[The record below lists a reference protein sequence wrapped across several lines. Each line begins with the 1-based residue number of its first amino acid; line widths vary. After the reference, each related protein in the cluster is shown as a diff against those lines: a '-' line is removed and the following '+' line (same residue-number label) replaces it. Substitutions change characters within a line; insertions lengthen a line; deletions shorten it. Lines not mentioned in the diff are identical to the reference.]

1 MNALKV
7 LNARRS
13 WLLWLALALTLLLPL
28 TGELYY
34 VKLLTRILIFA
45 IAALGLDLL
54 VGYLG
59 LVSFGHAAFMAIGAY
74 TVGILASQGVTSAWL
89 AWPLAILFGSLFA
102 LVVGAIS
109 LRCSGLYFIFITL
122 AFAQMTFYAAQSLRS
137 YGGDDGFAL
146 DAANTLAP
154 GISVS
159 DPIIMFYVS
168 AAILLACLYL
178 CKRLVKAPFG
188 KVAIACRDNET
199 RLACVGINPLPYKLL
214 MFVISGAITAISGAL
229 LANLTSF
236 INPGYTSWIV
246 SGELL
251 VMVILGAVGTLI
263 GPILGA
269 AVFVGF
275 EHALS
280 DITEH
285 WMLIFG
291 PLIIIRVLF
300 MKNGIYGI
308 FQNKTRE
315 KKPQHAKPA
324 EQGVSP

>member
-1 MNALKV
+1 MNFLHL
-7 LNARRS
+7 LNTRRS
-13 WLLWLALALTLLLPL
+13 FLLWLILALIVALPF

-34 VKLLTRILIFA
+34 IKLVTRMLIFA

-74 TVGILASQGVTSAWL
+74 TVGILASQGLTSAWV
-89 AWPLAILFGSLFA
+89 AWPLAMITGSLFA
-102 LVVGAIS
+102 LIVGAIS

-122 AFAQMTFYAAQSLRS
+122 AFAQVAFYAAQSLRS

-146 DAANTLAP
+146 DATNTLAP
-154 GISVS
+154 GVSMS
-159 DPIIMFYVS
+159 DPITLFYVVI
-168 AAILLACLYL
+168 AILLITLFISH
-178 CKRLVKAPFG
+178 RLVESPFG

-199 RLACVGINPLPYKLL
+199 RLACIGLNALPYKLL
-214 MFVISGAITAISGAL
+214 MFVISGAITALSGAL

-236 INPGYTSWIV
+236 VNPGYASWIV

-263 GPILGA
+263 GPIIGA
-269 AVFVGF
+269 VVFVGF

-280 DITEH
+280 DLTEH
-285 WMLIFG
+285 WMLVFG

-300 MKNGIYGI
+300 MKNGIYGL
-308 FQNKTRE
+308 FQNKRIAASGHHVAAE
-315 KKPQHAKPA
+315 SQGAKP
-324 EQGVSP
+324 